1 MSDGPSV
8 ALALLPQEY
17 RQTASFLSRKSQQA
31 LYFLCLAWTI
41 LDFVFLCLSSF
52 ARAICSFLSPALVAG
67 SFKFFSNESGGNRV
81 PAQLRTRDS
90 VTIPTNFFQCTLDFL
105 IQTPSL
111 SFRPFIGPRIQQ
123 LNNPSIQ
130 NKDGWLHWVFVRHTR
145 EMARPGALD
154 DVGNQEEEAVRE
166 EKSASNSSRF
176 VLQQSC
182 YLKWSL
188 SLLVSCC
195 TFNVLQ
201 AVYFSSKVQCKLRQS
216 DGDVILE
223 DPQELLFHLPEGLT
237 SQTHNLYWMLECL
250 DFNWIIDCFTPHF
263 LVLTENQQN

>member
-1 MSDGPSV
+1 MHFG
-8 ALALLPQEY
+8 
-17 RQTASFLSRKSQQA
+17 FLDSNSKLVIS
-31 LYFLCLAWTI
+31 
-41 LDFVFLCLSSF
+41 
-52 ARAICSFLSPALVAG
+52 AIHWAKDPAIEKPEHPEQG
-67 SFKFFSNESGGNRV
+67 
-81 PAQLRTRDS
+81 
-90 VTIPTNFFQCTLDFL
+90 
-105 IQTPSL
+105 
-111 SFRPFIGPRIQQ
+111 
-123 LNNPSIQ
+123 
-130 NKDGWLHWVFVRHTR
+130 
-145 EMARPGALD
+145 ARPGALD

-195 TFNVLQ
+195 TFNVLE

-250 DFNWIIDCFTPHF
+250 DFN
-263 LVLTENQQN
+263 